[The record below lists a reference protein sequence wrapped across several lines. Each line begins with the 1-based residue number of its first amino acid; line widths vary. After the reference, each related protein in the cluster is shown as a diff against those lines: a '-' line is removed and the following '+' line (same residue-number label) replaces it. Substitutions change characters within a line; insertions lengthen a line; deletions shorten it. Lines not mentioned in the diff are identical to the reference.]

1 MAGKRIW
8 YSSYASALGPV
19 RVACSARG
27 VTDVG
32 IRTSRKAF
40 LNGLKRVHGPGAS
53 FVEDALPF
61 RELFGIFESYFA
73 GGRVE
78 FDLPLDLSGSA
89 FTEAVWGVLSS
100 IPRGETISYATAASR
115 AGSPGAARAAGTA
128 CAANPVPII
137 VPCHRVVRADGTLG
151 GYSGGGA
158 AIKSALLRIE
168 GLLVPRNSLSVVSR
182 HHLTRRSLSD
192 NTATAKTKGRG

>member
-8 YSSYASALGPV
+8 YSSCASALGPV

-27 VTDVG
+27 ITGVS
-32 IRTSRKAF
+32 IRTSKKLF

-53 FVEDALPF
+53 FIEDALPF
-61 RELFGIFESYFA
+61 RGLFGIFESYFS
-73 GGRVE
+73 GGRVD
-78 FDLPLDLSGSA
+78 FDLPLDLRGSS
-89 FTEAVWGVLSS
+89 FSEAVWGVLSS
-100 IPRGETISYATAASR
+100 IPRGEVISYATAASR

-137 VPCHRVVRADGTLG
+137 VPCHRVIRADGTLG
-151 GYSGGGA
+151 GYSAGGGV

-168 GLLVPRNSLSVVSR
+168 GLLVPRNYSSVV
-182 HHLTRRSLSD
+182 
-192 NTATAKTKGRG
+192 G

>member
-8 YSSYASALGPV
+8 YSSYASVLGPV

-27 VTDVG
+27 ITDVST
-32 IRTSRKAF
+32 RAPRAVF
-40 LNGLKRVHGPGAS
+40 LNGLKRAHGPGAS
-53 FVEDALPF
+53 LIEDAAPF
-61 RELFGIFESYFA
+61 RGLFGIFESYFA
-73 GGRVE
+73 GALVD

-100 IPRGETISYATAASR
+100 IPRGETISYATVASR

-137 VPCHRVVRADGTLG
+137 VPCHRVIRADGTLG
-151 GYSGGGA
+151 GYSAGGGV

-168 GLLVPRNSLSVVSR
+168 GLLVPRDTKCGLVPRDYSSVV
-182 HHLTRRSLSD
+182 
-192 NTATAKTKGRG
+192 G